1 MRRMGLGSV
10 IWALLLAPSAPAAA
24 AGLEADYVAPALCP
38 DEASFWGAVRERSL
52 NVRSSTSGLGVRVT
66 ITASA
71 AAFAGEISR
80 SGGPVRRLAAQ
91 SCEDL
96 GRALALIVAMTLDAE
111 PTVAEGPAPTP
122 PKPVTRKPRP
132 AAPQEVDAIL
142 SIGADAA
149 FAFGMVPGNGL
160 SLPIF
165 VELRFKNGVRARG
178 VYHRAS
184 GDATGLPSGAAS
196 FTLNS
201 GRLEVCPVSLPLGP
215 VEAMPCGSF
224 EAGTVHASPSAVSS
238 ADPSDQ
244 LWLAAGALLRL
255 RLMVQNPLFLE
266 GNAGFSVPFQRA
278 HYTFSPGVEV
288 FETASVA
295 ASFGLGAG
303 VAFW

>member
-1 MRRMGLGSV
+1 MRRMGLASV

-24 AGLEADYVAPALCP
+24 GLEVDYVAPALCP

-71 AAFAGEISR
+71 ATFAGEISR

-111 PTVAEGPAPTP
+111 PAATEGPTPPP

-132 AAPQEVDAIL
+132 AAPQEVDATL

-178 VYHRAS
+178 IYHRAS
-184 GDATGLPSGAAS
+184 GEATGLPSGAAS

-201 GRLEVCPVSLPLGP
+201 GRLEVCPLSLPLGP